1 MLLVMRRTL
10 PTLAA
15 ALCADAR
22 TLRRAVARGT
32 VRCRRPGPRQLA
44 LSDGELAYLHGHWPT
59 LDALSRALRTEPNVR
74 LAVLYGS
81 VARGDDRQDSD
92 VDLLVDL
99 REDTG
104 RAALR
109 LMDRLE
115 RGLGRPVDIARLPR
129 VRRTSPLLLLQALD
143 EGRVLVDRDATW
155 PVLRAERDR
164 VAADAARVSELEA
177 HAAADALA
185 ALPED

>member
-1 MLLVMRRTL
+1 ML

-15 ALCADAR
+15 ELSADER
-22 TLRRAVARGT
+22 TLRRAVTRGT
-32 VRCRRPGPRQLA
+32 VRGHRPGPRQLV
-44 LSDGELAYLHGHWPT
+44 LTGGELAYVREHWPT
-59 LDALSRALRTEPNVR
+59 LTALTRALRTEAGVR
-74 LAVLYGS
+74 IAVLYGS

-104 RAALR
+104 RAALG

-129 VRRTSPLLLLQALD
+129 VRETSPLLLLQALD
-143 EGRVLVDRDATW
+143 EGRLLVDRGGTW
-155 PVLRAERDR
+155 PALRAERDA
-164 VAADAARVSELEA
+164 VAAAAARAGEVEA
-177 HAAADALA
+177 QAAADALA
-185 ALPED
+185 ALLED